1 MPFPNNGL
9 INETNRQYY
18 AGAQSFG
25 ADGINLEFQATFDT
39 DLYFGGG
46 SAYSPLDENYALNNF
61 KLYTSP
67 NGLDPYTE
75 YTAAYTVSNNKITTV
90 TPIPNGFT
98 VVIQLKSDLGG
109 NYGDDDA
116 YGVAVNNNYGGY
128 SYITLNDL
136 IDNFMVGYVGDGKI
150 VQRVKKSD
158 VLFHAKRGLQEF
170 SYDTLKSIKSQEL
183 TIPTNLS
190 IVIPQ
195 DYVNYVR
202 MSYIDSAGVKRIIY
216 PANNL
221 TINPYENPVQ
231 DQDGIEIQSQFN
243 DNIEGT
249 SQTEYRWD
257 NNDANLIAG
266 NVTNNNANSGL
277 DLYGSG
283 WAYGGEYGSRY
294 GLDPQ
299 TSQAN
304 GWFTINDRD
313 GKISFSSNLVN
324 KLIVLEYV
332 SDGLAYDLDTRVPKM
347 AEEAMYA
354 HIMYSIVSTR
364 ANQPEY
370 IVQRFKR
377 DRSAKLR
384 NAKIRLSNIKIEEIT
399 QVMRGKSKW
408 IKH

>member
-18 AGAQSFG
+18 AGAQSFEANG
-25 ADGINLEFQATFDT
+25 TNLEFQATFDT
-39 DLYFGGG
+39 DLYFGGPG
-46 SAYSPLDENYALNNF
+46 AYDPLNENYALNNF
-61 KLYTSP
+61 KLYISP
-67 NGLDPYTE
+67 NGLNPYTE
-75 YTAAYTVSNNKITTV
+75 YTAAYTVANNKITTA
-90 TPIPNGFT
+90 TPIANGFT
-98 VVIQLKSDLGG
+98 VVIQLKSNLGG
-109 NYGDDDA
+109 NYGNEDA
-116 YGVAVNNNYGGY
+116 YGNAVNNNYGSY

-150 VQRVKKSD
+150 IQKVKKSD

-183 TIPTNLS
+183 TIPANLS
-190 IVIPQ
+190 VVIPQ
-195 DYVNYVR
+195 DYVNYVKI
-202 MSYIDSAGVKRIIY
+202 SWIDEAGVKRIIY

-231 DQDGIEIQSQFN
+231 DQDGIEMQSNFN

-249 SQTEYRWD
+249 SQTESKWD
-257 NNDANLIAG
+257 SNDANLIAG
-266 NVTNNNANSGL
+266 NVTINNINNGL
-277 DLYGSG
+277 DLYGYG
-283 WAYGGEYGSRY
+283 TGYGGYYGERY

-299 TSQAN
+299 NSQAN
-304 GWFTINDRD
+304 GWFTINQREN
-313 GKISFSSNLVN
+313 KISFSSNLVN

-332 SDGLAYDLDTRVPKM
+332 SDGLAYDLDTRIPKL

-354 HIMYSIVSTR
+354 HIVHAIVSIR

-399 QVMRGKSKW
+399 QVMRGQSKW

>member
-18 AGAQSFG
+18 AGAQSFE

-158 VLFHAKRGLQEF
+158 VLFH
-170 SYDTLKSIKSQEL
+170 
-183 TIPTNLS
+183 
-190 IVIPQ
+190 
-195 DYVNYVR
+195 
-202 MSYIDSAGVKRIIY
+202 
-216 PANNL
+216 
-221 TINPYENPVQ
+221 
-231 DQDGIEIQSQFN
+231 
-243 DNIEGT
+243 
-249 SQTEYRWD
+249 
-257 NNDANLIAG
+257 
-266 NVTNNNANSGL
+266 
-277 DLYGSG
+277 
-283 WAYGGEYGSRY
+283 
-294 GLDPQ
+294 
-299 TSQAN
+299 
-304 GWFTINDRD
+304 
-313 GKISFSSNLVN
+313 
-324 KLIVLEYV
+324 
-332 SDGLAYDLDTRVPKM
+332 
-347 AEEAMYA
+347 
-354 HIMYSIVSTR
+354 
-364 ANQPEY
+364 
-370 IVQRFKR
+370 
-377 DRSAKLR
+377 
-384 NAKIRLSNIKIEEIT
+384 
-399 QVMRGKSKW
+399 
-408 IKH
+408 